1 MMSDLFHTI
10 LELLSFTELF
20 LFFCLIACI
29 TPIHSIIC
37 IRKTNFENTLA
48 TEIGMGFL
56 LIFISFLWK
65 YLPFYFLFFFAL
77 FFFICSSFPFCSK
90 FYYRCLCR
98 RFTHEFSKNFSQER
112 NLHGNV
118 TGTLSGYKYICIY
131 RTYMYSTTKRVNC
144 MKKANVLPVYMYSNA
159 L

>member
-20 LFFCLIACI
+20 FFCLIACI
-29 TPIHSIIC
+29 TLIHSIIC

-77 FFFICSSFPFCSK
+77 FFLYLISVPVLFEILLPLSLPSLHTRIFKEFFTREKLTWKC
-90 FYYRCLCR
+90 YR
-98 RFTHEFSKNFSQER
+98 N
-112 NLHGNV
+112 
-118 TGTLSGYKYICIY
+118 TLRIQIHMHLSH
-131 RTYMYSTTKRVNC
+131 
-144 MKKANVLPVYMYSNA
+144 VYV
-159 L
+159 